1 MDEEALLDLEVFDA
15 LGVFSLLVAAAEV
28 FTGFPDLFAPPSE
41 LAPVEAVATVGLLD
55 AIVFWG
61 RVWVLGLTCTSQ
73 GGGALLYDGT
83 ILKVTDPR
91 ASRCNNRRGPI
102 LQKLRLRVSKLMH
115 QSHKQKIF
123 RVMTEAY
130 RFIRH

>member
-15 LGVFSLLVAAAEV
+15 LGAFSLLVVAAEV
-28 FTGFPDLFAPPSE
+28 FTGFPDLFAPPPE
-41 LAPVEAVATVGLLD
+41 LAPVEAVETVGLLD
-55 AIVFWG
+55 AVVFWG

-91 ASRCNNRRGPI
+91 ASRCNNRRGST
-102 LQKLRLRVSKLMH
+102 LQKLRLRTSK
-115 QSHKQKIF
+115 QIVASF
-123 RVMTEAY
+123 A
-130 RFIRH
+130 